1 MNELLINGYWVTLT
15 LTDFTLPSFETS
27 TLREKTRLI
36 SDQSLG
42 KESITEEKLIESN
55 AQTTADVLTNNASAI
70 TIQKSQG
77 GGGSPI
83 VRGFESNR
91 VLLVIDGVRMN
102 NAIYRS
108 GHLQN
113 SITLDNN
120 ILSQIDIDYG
130 PGSIIFGSDAIGGV
144 IHFQTKDPLFS
155 H

>member
-1 MNELLINGYWVTLT
+1 MFFFKSGFNIYSATLNELLINGYWVTLT
-15 LTDFTLPSFETS
+15 LTDFTLPSFETY
-27 TLREKTRLI
+27 TLREKKRPF
-36 SDQSLG
+36 SDQSLK
-42 KESITEEKLIESN
+42 KETISEEKLIESN
-55 AQTTADVLTNNASAI
+55 AQTTADVLNNASAI

-91 VLLVIDGVRMN
+91 VLLVVDGVRMN

-120 ILSQIDIDYG
+120 ILSQI
-130 PGSIIFGSDAIGGV
+130 
-144 IHFQTKDPLFS
+144 T
-155 H
+155 